1 VIGKRNWKSFLSKPP
16 FGPKVF
22 NYFRLTRLD
31 KVNNL
36 IFHCFLTVYGT
47 LERVKF
53 FWPYLQDK
61 NPFYKRHEYTPL
73 HFAAYHG
80 LVDVTQFMVS
90 ILGVVALWDDC

>member
-1 VIGKRNWKSFLSKPP
+1 M
-16 FGPKVF
+16 
-22 NYFRLTRLD
+22 
-31 KVNNL
+31 
-36 IFHCFLTVYGT
+36 
-47 LERVKF
+47 KF

-90 ILGVVALWDDC
+90 ILGVDSIWGDCMAFPADQGSEHLLISEK